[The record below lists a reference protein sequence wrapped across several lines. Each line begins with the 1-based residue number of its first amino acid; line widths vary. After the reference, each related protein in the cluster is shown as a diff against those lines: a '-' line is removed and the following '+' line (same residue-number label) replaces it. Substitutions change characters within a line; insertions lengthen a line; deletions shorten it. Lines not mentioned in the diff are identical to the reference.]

1 MQEKQIIDEIIRYL
15 QDENYRC
22 AVMIDGNWGCGKT
35 HFVLHDLKVAIEEY
49 EEKNSKRNIKYISQT
64 VDKVGAGIVSSTTFL
79 HIAILLPKIL
89 KNQRI

>member
-15 QDENYRC
+15 QDENYQY

-49 EEKNSKRNIKYISQT
+49 EEKIVRETLNI
-64 VDKVGAGIVSSTTFL
+64 FL
-79 HIAILLPKIL
+79 CMGVI
-89 KNQRI
+89 Q